1 MVDTKSKPM
10 EVNIQNMKQSFNQ
23 VQTPSQI
30 QTRASSMPKTSLPKP
45 ATYTHATISST
56 QRSAEKQKQSMN
68 KSDR

>member
-1 MVDTKSKPM
+1 
-10 EVNIQNMKQSFNQ
+10 MKQSFNQ